1 MKKAAIVILNY
12 NGKEMLEEF
21 LPVIIRNS
29 SFEIIIADNASTD
42 ESANFLKF
50 QFPQLRTIILSSNFG
65 FSGGYNEALAKIQGE
80 FKYYILLNSDVEVS
94 PNWDIELVDWLEA
107 HAEYAA
113 VQPKILSQ
121 QAKEYFDY
129 AGAGGGYIDRLGF
142 PFCRGRV
149 LNTIEKDQGQYNDVV
164 QVDWVS
170 GACFAIRAEIFH
182 ELGGFEDAFF
192 AHMEEIDLCWR
203 MNLNGHRLGY
213 LGYVNVFHVG
223 GGTLSRNSP
232 YKTYLNFRNNLL
244 MLYKNLNSWGFFKVM
259 LVRVFFD
266 LTAILYLFIGGK
278 TDHAKKVITAY
289 NDFYKMR
296 NQIRKTPPLASK
308 LPFQNVG
315 KKVNSIILTYY
326 LKGKKIYTRI

>member
-12 NGKEMLEEF
+12 NGKEMLEKF
-21 LPVIIRNS
+21 LPIIIQNS

-42 ESANFLKF
+42 ESVNFLKS
-50 QFPQLRTIILSSNFG
+50 QFPQLRTIVLSTNHG

-94 PNWDIELVDWLEA
+94 PNWDTKLIDWLDA
-107 HAEYAA
+107 NIEYAA

-121 QAKEYFDY
+121 QAKEFFDY

-142 PFCRGRV
+142 PFCRGRI
-149 LNTIEKDQGQYNDVV
+149 LNTIEQDHGQYNDIV

-170 GACFAIRAEIFH
+170 GACFAVRAELFH
-182 ELGGFEDAFF
+182 ELEGFEDVFF

-203 MNLNGHRLGY
+203 MNLNGYKLGY
-213 LGYVNVFHVG
+213 MGLVSVFHVG

-244 MLYKNLNSWGFFKVM
+244 MLYKNLSSWGFFKVM
-259 LVRVFFD
+259 LIRVFFD
-266 LTAILYLFIGGK
+266 LMAILYLFLGGK
-278 TDHAKKVITAY
+278 TDHAKKVISAY

-296 NQIRKTPPLASK
+296 NQIRKMPPLASK
-308 LPFQNVG
+308 LPFQNAG
-315 KKVNSIILTYY
+315 KKVYSIVMAYY